1 MTPEAEPKDNQQPNS
16 GINTLALCRSMLEIV
31 AYLDETQY
39 TESNSTQNGRQA
51 DEVALD
57 DLPNPASDRDTTQG

>member
-1 MTPEAEPKDNQQPNS
+1 MTPEAAPKDKQLNN
-16 GINTLALCRSMLEIV
+16 GINTLALCRSMLQIV

-39 TESNSTQNGRQA
+39 TESDSTQNGRQA

-57 DLPNPASDRDTTQG
+57 DLPNPASDSDTTQG

>member
-1 MTPEAEPKDNQQPNS
+1 MTPEAAPKDKQLNN

-51 DEVALD
+51 EVVEHN
-57 DLPNPASDRDTTQG
+57 DLSNPASDKRTTQG

>member
-1 MTPEAEPKDNQQPNS
+1 
-16 GINTLALCRSMLEIV
+16 MLEIV

-51 DEVALD
+51 AEFPLD
-57 DLPNPASDRDTTQG
+57 DLPNPASDSDTTQG

>member
-1 MTPEAEPKDNQQPNS
+1 
-16 GINTLALCRSMLEIV
+16 MLEIV

-57 DLPNPASDRDTTQG
+57 DLPNPASGFSTTQG

>member
-1 MTPEAEPKDNQQPNS
+1 LTPEAAPKDQQLNN

-57 DLPNPASDRDTTQG
+57 DLPNPASDTSTTQG

>member
-1 MTPEAEPKDNQQPNS
+1 LTPEATPKDQQLNS

-39 TESNSTQNGRQA
+39 TESNSTQNERQA
-51 DEVALD
+51 DEFQLD
-57 DLPNPASDRDTTQG
+57 DLPNPASDVTTTQG

>member
-1 MTPEAEPKDNQQPNS
+1 LTPEAAPKDKQLNS

-51 DEVALD
+51 DEFPLD
-57 DLPNPASDRDTTQG
+57 DLPNPASDVTTTQG